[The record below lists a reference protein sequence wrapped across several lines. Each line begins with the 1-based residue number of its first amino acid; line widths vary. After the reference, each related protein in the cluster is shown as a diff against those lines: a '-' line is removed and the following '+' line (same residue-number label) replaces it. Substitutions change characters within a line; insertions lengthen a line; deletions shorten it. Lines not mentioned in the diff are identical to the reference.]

1 MNIDSLVSFDIF
13 DTVLIRRCGK
23 PDNIIVLLSL
33 YLFPN
38 DRAKQEAFIVWRR
51 NCTGFTIEDF
61 YSKANAISFLPY
73 NYLELIDAELHIEE
87 MQLVANL
94 KVKKLIEEYR
104 AKGNV
109 IKFISDMY
117 LPSDFL
123 EFILRREGCFVD
135 GDEVIVSCE
144 WKARKENGSLFKMVR
159 NTYNPKKWTHYG
171 DNKNSDIRMAK
182 RFGIKAVH
190 VDCNYTVIEQN
201 WIDHSFD
208 YLEGWL
214 LSVFAGICRAS
225 RLTTD
230 SNLAF
235 QMTVD
240 YILPLYY
247 SYILSVFDNAR
258 QRGIKRLYFSSFD
271 NKFLKRIADYIPHD
285 DLDLRTI
292 SISYDTLILPF
303 LRITGADGYMLLA
316 EKNTIIGREVNDLLK
331 EIKITP
337 EELAQHNIEINF
349 SKIETKEQET
359 YFVDALFNNQSL
371 LDWMRKRSD
380 ADLQMIK
387 EYFIQEGLMDG
398 KHSAMVDIG
407 WNSSMRVMVNA
418 LLKYFN
424 ANFLEFYYISVSRD
438 ALPPVY
444 GDYIPFF
451 KVSNISQNVI
461 MFIDEYYKSSYWT
474 VVDKYRRNDDGVI
487 VPVFKANASLEIIN
501 IHNSFMD
508 AIDCAVPQFLEYYCN
523 PSLLFFWAKNTIDS
537 FLKNVCKDGM
547 VLITRYMNLENSDLI
562 RKLSFVEVLQVLFTG
577 KKITRIPLLSLYI
590 TLGCKLTMALKWQY
604 NLSSKIRELVNK
616 RLN

>member
-1 MNIDSLVSFDIF
+1 
-13 DTVLIRRCGK
+13 
-23 PDNIIVLLSL
+23 
-33 YLFPN
+33 
-38 DRAKQEAFIVWRR
+38 
-51 NCTGFTIEDF
+51 
-61 YSKANAISFLPY
+61 
-73 NYLELIDAELHIEE
+73 
-87 MQLVANL
+87 
-94 KVKKLIEEYR
+94 
-104 AKGNV
+104 
-109 IKFISDMY
+109 
-117 LPSDFL
+117 
-123 EFILRREGCFVD
+123 
-135 GDEVIVSCE
+135 
-144 WKARKENGSLFKMVR
+144 
-159 NTYNPKKWTHYG
+159 
-171 DNKNSDIRMAK
+171 
-182 RFGIKAVH
+182 
-190 VDCNYTVIEQN
+190 
-201 WIDHSFD
+201 
-208 YLEGWL
+208 
-214 LSVFAGICRAS
+214 
-225 RLTTD
+225 
-230 SNLAF
+230 
-235 QMTVD
+235 
-240 YILPLYY
+240 
-247 SYILSVFDNAR
+247 
-258 QRGIKRLYFSSFD
+258 
-271 NKFLKRIADYIPHD
+271 
-285 DLDLRTI
+285 
-292 SISYDTLILPF
+292 
-303 LRITGADGYMLLA
+303 MLLA

-359 YFVDALFNNQSL
+359 FFVDALFNNQSM
-371 LDWMRKRSD
+371 LDWMRRRSD
-380 ADLQMIK
+380 ADLLMIK

-398 KHSAMVDIG
+398 THSAMVDIG

-508 AIDCAVPQFLEYYCN
+508 AIDCAVPQLLEYYCN

-547 VLITRYMNLENSDLI
+547 VLRTRYMNLENSDLI

>member
-1 MNIDSLVSFDIF
+1 
-13 DTVLIRRCGK
+13 
-23 PDNIIVLLSL
+23 
-33 YLFPN
+33 
-38 DRAKQEAFIVWRR
+38 
-51 NCTGFTIEDF
+51 
-61 YSKANAISFLPY
+61 
-73 NYLELIDAELHIEE
+73 
-87 MQLVANL
+87 
-94 KVKKLIEEYR
+94 
-104 AKGNV
+104 
-109 IKFISDMY
+109 
-117 LPSDFL
+117 
-123 EFILRREGCFVD
+123 
-135 GDEVIVSCE
+135 
-144 WKARKENGSLFKMVR
+144 MVMR
-159 NTYNPKKWTHYG
+159 THYG

-230 SNLAF
+230 SNIDF

-240 YILPLYY
+240 YVLPIYY
-247 SYILSVFDNAR
+247 SYILSIFDNAR

-271 NKFLKRIADYIPHD
+271 NQFLKRIADYIPHD
-285 DLDLRTI
+285 DLDLRI
-292 SISYDTLILPF
+292 MSISYDVLILPF

-316 EKNTIIGREVNDLLK
+316 EKNTIIGREVNELLK

-398 KHSAMVDIG
+398 TSSAMVDIG

-487 VPVFKANASLEIIN
+487 VPVFKANVSLEITN
-501 IHNSFMD
+501 IHNSILD
-508 AIDCAVPQFLEYYCN
+508 AIDCVVPQLLEYYCN

-547 VLITRYMNLENSDLI
+547 VLRTRNMNLENSDLI

>member
-1 MNIDSLVSFDIF
+1 
-13 DTVLIRRCGK
+13 
-23 PDNIIVLLSL
+23 
-33 YLFPN
+33 
-38 DRAKQEAFIVWRR
+38 
-51 NCTGFTIEDF
+51 
-61 YSKANAISFLPY
+61 
-73 NYLELIDAELHIEE
+73 
-87 MQLVANL
+87 
-94 KVKKLIEEYR
+94 
-104 AKGNV
+104 
-109 IKFISDMY
+109 
-117 LPSDFL
+117 
-123 EFILRREGCFVD
+123 
-135 GDEVIVSCE
+135 
-144 WKARKENGSLFKMVR
+144 
-159 NTYNPKKWTHYG
+159 
-171 DNKNSDIRMAK
+171 
-182 RFGIKAVH
+182 
-190 VDCNYTVIEQN
+190 
-201 WIDHSFD
+201 
-208 YLEGWL
+208 
-214 LSVFAGICRAS
+214 
-225 RLTTD
+225 
-230 SNLAF
+230 
-235 QMTVD
+235 
-240 YILPLYY
+240 
-247 SYILSVFDNAR
+247 
-258 QRGIKRLYFSSFD
+258 
-271 NKFLKRIADYIPHD
+271 
-285 DLDLRTI
+285 
-292 SISYDTLILPF
+292 
-303 LRITGADGYMLLA
+303 
-316 EKNTIIGREVNDLLK
+316 
-331 EIKITP
+331 
-337 EELAQHNIEINF
+337 
-349 SKIETKEQET
+349 
-359 YFVDALFNNQSL
+359 
-371 LDWMRKRSD
+371 MRKRSD

-487 VPVFKANASLEIIN
+487 VPVFKANVSLEITN

>member
-73 NYLELIDAELHIEE
+73 NYLELSDAELHIEE

-230 SNLAF
+230 GNLYF
-235 QMTVD
+235 QMAVD

-258 QRGIKRLYFSSFD
+258 QRGINRLYFSSFD
-271 NKFLKRIADYIPHD
+271 NIFLMRIADYIPHND
-285 DLDLRTI
+285 FDLRII
-292 SISYDTLILPF
+292 SLSQDVLILPF

-316 EKNTIIGREVNDLLK
+316 EKNTIIGREVNELLK

-371 LDWMRKRSD
+371 LDWMRRRSD
-380 ADLQMIK
+380 ADLLMIK

-398 KHSAMVDIG
+398 TSSAMVDIG

-424 ANFLEFYYISVSRD
+424 ANFLEFYYISVTRD

-461 MFIDEYYKSSYWT
+461 MFIDEYYKSLYWT

-508 AIDCAVPQFLEYYCN
+508 AIDCVVPQLLEYYCN

-547 VLITRYMNLENSDLI
+547 VLRTRYMNLENSDLI

>member
-1 MNIDSLVSFDIF
+1 M
-13 DTVLIRRCGK
+13 
-23 PDNIIVLLSL
+23 
-33 YLFPN
+33 
-38 DRAKQEAFIVWRR
+38 
-51 NCTGFTIEDF
+51 
-61 YSKANAISFLPY
+61 
-73 NYLELIDAELHIEE
+73 
-87 MQLVANL
+87 
-94 KVKKLIEEYR
+94 
-104 AKGNV
+104 
-109 IKFISDMY
+109 
-117 LPSDFL
+117 
-123 EFILRREGCFVD
+123 
-135 GDEVIVSCE
+135 
-144 WKARKENGSLFKMVR
+144 
-159 NTYNPKKWTHYG
+159 
-171 DNKNSDIRMAK
+171 
-182 RFGIKAVH
+182 
-190 VDCNYTVIEQN
+190 
-201 WIDHSFD
+201 
-208 YLEGWL
+208 
-214 LSVFAGICRAS
+214 
-225 RLTTD
+225 
-230 SNLAF
+230 
-235 QMTVD
+235 
-240 YILPLYY
+240 
-247 SYILSVFDNAR
+247 
-258 QRGIKRLYFSSFD
+258 
-271 NKFLKRIADYIPHD
+271 
-285 DLDLRTI
+285 
-292 SISYDTLILPF
+292 
-303 LRITGADGYMLLA
+303 
-316 EKNTIIGREVNDLLK
+316 
-331 EIKITP
+331 
-337 EELAQHNIEINF
+337 AQHNIEINF

-407 WNSSMRVMVNA
+407 WNSSIRVMVNA

-424 ANFLEFYYISVSRD
+424 ANFLEFYYISVTRD

>member
-247 SYILSVFDNAR
+247 SYILSIFDNAR

-271 NKFLKRIADYIPHD
+271 NQFLKRIADYIPHD

-292 SISYDTLILPF
+292 SISYDTLILSF

-359 YFVDALFNNQSL
+359 FFVDSLFNNQSM
-371 LDWMRKRSD
+371 LDWMRRRSD
-380 ADLQMIK
+380 ADLLMIK

-398 KHSAMVDIG
+398 MNSAMVDIG
-407 WNSSMRVMVNA
+407 WNSSIRVMVNA
-418 LLKYFN
+418 LLK
-424 ANFLEFYYISVSRD
+424 
-438 ALPPVY
+438 
-444 GDYIPFF
+444 
-451 KVSNISQNVI
+451 
-461 MFIDEYYKSSYWT
+461 
-474 VVDKYRRNDDGVI
+474 
-487 VPVFKANASLEIIN
+487 
-501 IHNSFMD
+501 
-508 AIDCAVPQFLEYYCN
+508 
-523 PSLLFFWAKNTIDS
+523 
-537 FLKNVCKDGM
+537 
-547 VLITRYMNLENSDLI
+547 
-562 RKLSFVEVLQVLFTG
+562 
-577 KKITRIPLLSLYI
+577 
-590 TLGCKLTMALKWQY
+590 
-604 NLSSKIRELVNK
+604 
-616 RLN
+616 

>member
-1 MNIDSLVSFDIF
+1 M
-13 DTVLIRRCGK
+13 
-23 PDNIIVLLSL
+23 
-33 YLFPN
+33 
-38 DRAKQEAFIVWRR
+38 
-51 NCTGFTIEDF
+51 
-61 YSKANAISFLPY
+61 
-73 NYLELIDAELHIEE
+73 
-87 MQLVANL
+87 
-94 KVKKLIEEYR
+94 
-104 AKGNV
+104 
-109 IKFISDMY
+109 
-117 LPSDFL
+117 
-123 EFILRREGCFVD
+123 
-135 GDEVIVSCE
+135 
-144 WKARKENGSLFKMVR
+144 
-159 NTYNPKKWTHYG
+159 
-171 DNKNSDIRMAK
+171 
-182 RFGIKAVH
+182 
-190 VDCNYTVIEQN
+190 
-201 WIDHSFD
+201 
-208 YLEGWL
+208 
-214 LSVFAGICRAS
+214 
-225 RLTTD
+225 
-230 SNLAF
+230 
-235 QMTVD
+235 
-240 YILPLYY
+240 
-247 SYILSVFDNAR
+247 
-258 QRGIKRLYFSSFD
+258 
-271 NKFLKRIADYIPHD
+271 
-285 DLDLRTI
+285 
-292 SISYDTLILPF
+292 
-303 LRITGADGYMLLA
+303 
-316 EKNTIIGREVNDLLK
+316 
-331 EIKITP
+331 
-337 EELAQHNIEINF
+337 AQHNIEINF

-407 WNSSMRVMVNA
+407 WNSSIRVMVNA

-424 ANFLEFYYISVSRD
+424 ANFLEFYYISVTRD

-461 MFIDEYYKSSYWT
+461 MFIDEYYKSLYWT

>member
-1 MNIDSLVSFDIF
+1 
-13 DTVLIRRCGK
+13 
-23 PDNIIVLLSL
+23 
-33 YLFPN
+33 
-38 DRAKQEAFIVWRR
+38 
-51 NCTGFTIEDF
+51 
-61 YSKANAISFLPY
+61 
-73 NYLELIDAELHIEE
+73 
-87 MQLVANL
+87 
-94 KVKKLIEEYR
+94 
-104 AKGNV
+104 
-109 IKFISDMY
+109 
-117 LPSDFL
+117 
-123 EFILRREGCFVD
+123 
-135 GDEVIVSCE
+135 
-144 WKARKENGSLFKMVR
+144 
-159 NTYNPKKWTHYG
+159 
-171 DNKNSDIRMAK
+171 
-182 RFGIKAVH
+182 
-190 VDCNYTVIEQN
+190 
-201 WIDHSFD
+201 
-208 YLEGWL
+208 
-214 LSVFAGICRAS
+214 
-225 RLTTD
+225 
-230 SNLAF
+230 
-235 QMTVD
+235 
-240 YILPLYY
+240 
-247 SYILSVFDNAR
+247 
-258 QRGIKRLYFSSFD
+258 
-271 NKFLKRIADYIPHD
+271 
-285 DLDLRTI
+285 
-292 SISYDTLILPF
+292 
-303 LRITGADGYMLLA
+303 MLLA

-407 WNSSMRVMVNA
+407 WNSSIRVMVNA

-424 ANFLEFYYISVSRD
+424 ANFLEFYYISVTRD

-461 MFIDEYYKSSYWT
+461 MFIDGYYKSSYWK
-474 VVDKYRRNDDGVI
+474 VVEKYRRNDDGVI